1 MSGLPSS
8 LRVFVHFKDET
19 VFAGEDVECTITFK
33 NVGSTSRDSTPA
45 NNGGGAVLPG
55 TARGAVVINQLRS
68 NKSALCPG
76 LGRTIS
82 TSSQSTARPASKNY
96 PENTPTTPKT
106 PNWNE
111 AGQQSPSRI
120 ARQFPSPGKERKH
133 GHTRSVSIMSIGSVK
148 DSERPV
154 IKSSKTNEDTQARR
168 PPHTERAS
176 QSSFQSVYDLDSSQR
191 PGPRTSGKNS
201 PSQRSGASTPI
212 TSPDRPPNNASPSK
226 QRKPS
231 FAKAFQA
238 PDVPR
243 YPSSKTEDTSRRS
256 SGAVGSPER
265 VQVSPAQSPTDVVIK
280 PGDIRP
286 PKVRRAKQS
295 IDLRLPE
302 PVDARV
308 FSIRGDDET
317 PRPSVDIYNLGNPSD
332 ETLMSEAPF
341 ALDSRLRRTQ
351 SSRQSSFIT
360 VNRPPA
366 MQRTETLM
374 MGYVQVAGKFVL
386 DGALVNRA
394 PFEDVKRRAVVGGQA
409 GGGVV
414 GIKRSNGDGG
424 LFGGLSW
431 GNIGESIGDLLGG
444 GQPSSMREMKDIADS
459 DSIPL
464 LTTPK
469 SILFVD
475 LKLAPGQSTSFSYK
489 FAMPRGLPPSHSGRA
504 IKVSYDI
511 LIGTQRPGA
520 ARAQA
525 QQQISQVSIPFRLF
539 GGVNGQG
546 ESLGHDLMSPY
557 IILKEKAII
566 HPLDPST
573 PRPPI
578 QDEVDASQSA
588 SQAADFQEYV
598 SQLLASSGDSDHG
611 LLSPSAEVVPQTPRT
626 PMTPRPTSRD
636 ASHSSSPPS
645 STPSAR
651 ALVDYAIRWAGL
663 RHSAIYSPTTFNI
676 ARNAIP
682 IAILKI
688 SRSALRLG
696 DLLICILD
704 FAKAKL
710 PCYAVETTLE
720 SSERV
725 DPSLAIRSSQ
735 SIERVTRRVWAKT
748 ADCTVGAER
757 SAISFQ
763 IPAAGTP
770 SFTTTGVGVEWCLRV
785 EIVVGTQSKRDS
797 QLHKQRSTSSA
808 TQADHT
814 SPEGADE
821 HEDTDADPLNGH
833 HNDGGDSDIAAKKL
847 PVVSNALLEVVEAD
861 ERGALLA
868 PKVRLHCES
877 FEVVIP
883 LRIFGAGGG
892 TWNGGSGGG
901 TITKEAS
908 EDGLAV

>member
-1 MSGLPSS
+1 
-8 LRVFVHFKDET
+8 VHFKDET

-33 NVGSTSRDSTPA
+33 NVGSTRRDSTRV
-45 NNGGGAVLPG
+45 NNGGAVLPG

-68 NKSALCPG
+68 SKSALRPG
-76 LGRTIS
+76 LGRSIS
-82 TSSQSTARPASKNY
+82 TSSQATARRASKNY
-96 PENTPTTPKT
+96 PENTPTTPIT
-106 PNWNE
+106 PHWNE

-120 ARQFPSPGKERKH
+120 ARQFPSPGKDRKH
-133 GHTRSVSIMSIGSVK
+133 GHTRSVSIISIGSAK
-148 DSERPV
+148 DSERPA
-154 IKSSKTNEDTQARR
+154 IKSSKTNEEAQARR
-168 PPHTERAS
+168 PPNTERAS
-176 QSSFQSVYDLDSSQR
+176 QSSFQSVYDLDNSQEPGTRAPGQASS
-191 PGPRTSGKNS
+191 
-201 PSQRSGASTPI
+201 SQRSGISTPI
-212 TSPDRPPNNASPSK
+212 TSPSPPPSKASPN
-226 QRKPS
+226 KPRRTS
-231 FAKAFQA
+231 FIDTFQA
-238 PDVPR
+238 STVPR
-243 YPSSKTEDTSRRS
+243 DSRIPASMTEQSVRR
-256 SGAVGSPER
+256 GSE
-265 VQVSPAQSPTDVVIK
+265 VMESAEKVKVTPAQSPTDVVSK
-280 PGDIRP
+280 PGEIRP

-295 IDLRLPE
+295 VDMRLPE
-302 PVDARV
+302 AVDARV

-317 PRPSVDIYNLGNPSD
+317 PRPSVDMYNLGNPSD
-332 ETLMSEAPF
+332 ETLMSEAPLN
-341 ALDSRLRRTQ
+341 LDSRLRRTQ

-366 MQRTETLM
+366 IQRTETLM
-374 MGYVQVAGKFVL
+374 MGYVQVAGNFVL
-386 DGALVNRA
+386 DGALVNRT

-414 GIKRSNGDGG
+414 GITRSNGDGG
-424 LFGGLSW
+424 LFGGLRW

-444 GQPSSMREMKDIADS
+444 SQPSSMREMKDIADS

-520 ARAQA
+520 PRAQT

-566 HPLDPST
+566 HPLDPGT

-588 SQAADFQEYV
+588 AQATDFQEYV
-598 SQLLASSGDSDHG
+598 SQLLASSANSDHG
-611 LLSPSAEVVPQTPRT
+611 LLSPSAEIVPQTPRT
-626 PMTPRPTSRD
+626 PMTPRPISRD
-636 ASHSSSPPS
+636 ASRSSSPPG

-696 DLLICILD
+696 DLLVCVLD

-748 ADCTVGAER
+748 AECTVGAER
-757 SAISFQ
+757 SSISFQ

-785 EIVVGTQSKRDS
+785 EIVVGAQSKRTS
-797 QLHKQRSTSSA
+797 QISKQRSTSSA

-814 SPEGADE
+814 TPEDANE
-821 HEDTDADPLNGH
+821 NEDTDADPLNGRS
-833 HNDGGDSDIAAKKL
+833 GDDEEGDIVAKKL

-868 PKVRLHCES
+868 PKVCLHCES

-892 TWNGGSGGG
+892 AWNGGSGGG
-901 TITKEAS
+901 TITREAS